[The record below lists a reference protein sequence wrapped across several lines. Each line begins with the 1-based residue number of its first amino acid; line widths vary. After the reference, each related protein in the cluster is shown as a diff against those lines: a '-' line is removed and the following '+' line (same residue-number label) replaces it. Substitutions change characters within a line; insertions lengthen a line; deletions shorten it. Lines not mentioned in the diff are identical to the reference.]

1 MPLLKIYTECLNQ
14 SAALTYKC
22 WLIIPATILAFLI
35 LIFVS
40 GATAGLGMAGG
51 FIAGLFYIAFLTLFY
66 GWIGQAV
73 RKEKISIESLKEFDW
88 SLFSALMSVG
98 FILWIFN
105 MIVSPFASTKETSW
119 IFASISL
126 SLFILLN
133 AVPEVIYI
141 KRYESMDGIKYSF
154 NFIKEN
160 WIEWFLPFLI
170 LLAPLVLG
178 RPVNFLASLSGVDPF
193 SAGADP
199 LLPARFIFSQ
209 LSKMLDPSLGFL
221 GVILALAVT
230 VWFMIFRGMLFL
242 KLDGSSRRQRSYIS
256 RS

>member
-1 MPLLKIYTECLNQ
+1 MPLIKIYSECLKQ
-14 SAALTYKC
+14 SISLVTKC
-22 WLIIPATILAFLI
+22 WLIVPATIIAFMI
-35 LIFVS
+35 LIFIS
-40 GATAGLGMAGG
+40 RATAGLGMAGG

-66 GWIGQAV
+66 GWLGQAV
-73 RKEKISIESLKEFDW
+73 RKEKIRVESLKEFDW
-88 SLFSALMSVG
+88 SLFSSLMSVG
-98 FILWIFN
+98 FILWILN
-105 MIVSPFASTKETSW
+105 MFVSPFASTKETSW

-126 SLFILLN
+126 ALFVLLN
-133 AVPEVIYI
+133 AVPEVIYL
-141 KRYESMDGIKYSF
+141 KRYESMDGLKYSF

-160 WIEWFLPFLI
+160 WIEWFLPFVI

-209 LSKMLDPSLGFL
+209 ISKMLDPSLGFL
-221 GVILALAVT
+221 GAILALAVT

-242 KLDGSSRRQRSYIS
+242 KLDGTSRRQRSYS
-256 RS
+256 LRY